1 MKQVSI
7 RKGICKMD
15 YATQKLIEA
24 LDRICKTIEDTNE
37 QLERFND
44 NFEKCIGE
52 FKGNAWINVS
62 ASVRPE

>member
-1 MKQVSI
+1 
-7 RKGICKMD
+7 MD